1 MNCFVCKNKIEL
13 GQMLK
18 CTGCKNGFH
27 YSCLNITSAYY
38 LEKQSQLKSNYK
50 CDSCANITQRVRVTD
65 DTPVRGMS
73 TRSGLEKQESK
84 TSSDNKVSMEG
95 IMLAVQNAIQNNMS
109 SFEEMI
115 ESIVATNIK
124 ALETKL
130 ICEFKTTVSKLELE
144 NTQLRQDL
152 DIASRKCVSLEETI
166 KALKVERR
174 NIVQQQETQS
184 RTNISATV
192 SASRASPLAP
202 TAAATTTAPP
212 PRAAAPRAA
221 SPRATSP
228 LQPSLAPCD
237 ITYAS
242 VARNTAETEAYDSWT
257 EVKRKNPIR
266 RGGNSLVMSIK
277 GIERK
282 KYLHVWRLDKATTED
297 NLLEYIKKLLG
308 NDTEITIQKLKP
320 KTERDYASFKIG
332 VIESD
337 FNKLCN
343 SDVWPLN
350 TEFSEW
356 IFFRRQ
362 TPISTYAQTKM

>member
-1 MNCFVCKNKIEL
+1 M
-13 GQMLK
+13 
-18 CTGCKNGFH
+18 
-27 YSCLNITSAYY
+27 
-38 LEKQSQLKSNYK
+38 
-50 CDSCANITQRVRVTD
+50 
-65 DTPVRGMS
+65 
-73 TRSGLEKQESK
+73 
-84 TSSDNKVSMEG
+84 
-95 IMLAVQNAIQNNMS
+95 
-109 SFEEMI
+109 
-115 ESIVATNIK
+115 
-124 ALETKL
+124 
-130 ICEFKTTVSKLELE
+130 
-144 NTQLRQDL
+144 
-152 DIASRKCVSLEETI
+152 
-166 KALKVERR
+166 
-174 NIVQQQETQS
+174 
-184 RTNISATV
+184 
-192 SASRASPLAP
+192 
-202 TAAATTTAPP
+202 
-212 PRAAAPRAA
+212 
-221 SPRATSP
+221 
-228 LQPSLAPCD
+228 
-237 ITYAS
+237 
-242 VARNTAETEAYDSWT
+242 ARNTAETEAYDSWT